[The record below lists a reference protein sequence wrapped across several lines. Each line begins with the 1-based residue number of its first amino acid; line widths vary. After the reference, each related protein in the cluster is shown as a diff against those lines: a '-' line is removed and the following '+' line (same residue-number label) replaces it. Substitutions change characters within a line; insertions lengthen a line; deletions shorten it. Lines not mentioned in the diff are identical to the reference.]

1 MPFYLLVV
9 LMLAAMLA
17 AWLACWRIP
26 RSAWQLRNILLASI
40 SLAIAT
46 EAAALVGMFYFMA
59 NSIVYNCCTPL
70 EFFLLLW
77 LIHRFRPHWGMALGV
92 AAVIG
97 CIAMVVDGFF
107 QNPMDFVLVEGVLVI
122 SALLS
127 IILLAALWSVATR
140 SDIPLY
146 RVPEFWLFMGM
157 LLYFGGMVPYIGMI
171 RFLFQRNPVL
181 AEQVAVLMPLLCIGR
196 YALTGAACI
205 MQYKR
210 SLGLQDE

>member
-1 MPFYLLVV
+1 MAYLTS
-9 LMLAAMLA
+9 MLLAMAA
-17 AWLACWRIP
+17 AWLACLRVP
-26 RSAWQLRNILLASI
+26 APAWPLRNILLASI

-46 EAAALVGMFYFMA
+46 EAAALVGLFHFRA
-59 NSIVYNCCTPL
+59 NSIVYNCCAPV
-70 EFFLLLW
+70 EFLLLLY
-77 LIHRFRPHWGMALGV
+77 LIHRVRPHWGMALGI

-107 QNPMDFVLVEGVLVI
+107 QDPLAFVLVEGVLVI
-122 SALLS
+122 SALMS

-140 SDIPLY
+140 SDVSLY